1 MEFFQKLGSL
11 VTRFWKERNYNEDD
25 FPEVAS
31 RGLSELPPD
40 RYVTFW
46 DVVKWALTCEQL
58 PTQADLGAKFGQPP
72 LTVYGGRDFRIE
84 VLFWVQGIPV
94 VHQHSFS
101 GAFHVMHGSSLQSL
115 WEFEPTEQVA
125 MRLALGRVSLKKA
138 ELLRKGDSRPIIA
151 GKRLIHSTFH
161 LDRPSLTVV
170 VRTLGDA
177 NKQPQYSYLPP
188 TIAYVP
194 FAMVPSV
201 QRRTQLL
208 RMLLV
213 SGKHAEY
220 QEIANHML
228 GTEDAYP
235 VFQFLL
241 STFELIEDEDER
253 HNLLLAARWKHPK
266 LIEALQ
272 PALLQD
278 ERRNKIVQVRERVS
292 NSDLQFFLA
301 LLLNITE
308 RSAILSLI
316 EQRYPSRDP
325 INAVVS
331 WVRELSEMGVL
342 GVRFNK
348 PWLSLLQCLLMNLSE
363 EEICQTFSNEYAGY
377 RAADLELGL
386 HELASAFRDSWLLQ
400 PVFSSKDLGSGMQRL
415 TTVSQS
421 RSTAMSN

>member
-1 MEFFQKLGSL
+1 MEFFQTLGSL
-11 VTRFWKERNYNEDD
+11 VARLWKERNYNEED

-40 RYVTFW
+40 QYVSFW
-46 DVVKWALTCEQL
+46 DVAKWALTCERL
-58 PTQADLGAKFGQPP
+58 PGQADLSAKFGQPP

-84 VLFWVQGIPV
+84 VLFWVQGIPAI
-94 VHQHSFS
+94 HQHSFS

-115 WEFEPTEQVA
+115 WEFESTEQVTL
-125 MRLALGRVSLKKA
+125 RLALGRVSLKKA
-138 ELLRKGDSRPIIA
+138 ELLRKGDSRPIVA

-170 VRTLGDA
+170 VRTLGEA

-188 TIAYVP
+188 TIAYDP

-220 QEIANHML
+220 QEIAHHML
-228 GTEDAYP
+228 GTEDAYS
-235 VFQFLL
+235 VFQFLF

-266 LIEALQ
+266 LIEALH

-278 ERRNKIVQVRERVS
+278 ERRNKIVQIRERVS

-308 RSAILSLI
+308 RTAILNLI
-316 EQRYPSRDP
+316 EQRYPSR
-325 INAVVS
+325 NAVTAIVT
-331 WVRELSEMGVL
+331 WVRELSELGVL
-342 GVRFNK
+342 GIRFPE
-348 PWLSLLQCLLMNLSE
+348 PWLLMLQCLLLNRSDREIQKAFSDQYATQYIPNIESGRGELS
-363 EEICQTFSNEYAGY
+363 
-377 RAADLELGL
+377 
-386 HELASAFRDSWLLQ
+386 SALPDSWLLQ
-400 PVFSSKDLGSGMQRL
+400 PVFQ
-415 TTVSQS
+415 
-421 RSTAMSN
+421 

>member
-1 MEFFQKLGSL
+1 MEFFQTLGSL
-11 VTRFWKERNYNEDD
+11 VTRLWKDQNYNEED

-40 RYVTFW
+40 QHVSFW
-46 DVVKWALTCEQL
+46 DVAKWALTCERL
-58 PTQADLGAKFGQPP
+58 PGQADLSAKFGQPP
-72 LTVYGGRDFRIE
+72 LTVFSGRDFRIE
-84 VLFWVQGIPV
+84 VLFWVQGIPAI
-94 VHQHSFS
+94 HQHSFS

-170 VRTLGDA
+170 VRTLGEA
-177 NKQPQYSYLPP
+177 NKQPQYAYLPP
-188 TIAYVP
+188 TIAYDP

-201 QRRTQLL
+201 QRRTQIL
-208 RMLLV
+208 RMLLI
-213 SGKHAEY
+213 SGKRAEY
-220 QEIANHML
+220 SEIARHVL
-228 GTEDAYP
+228 GTEDAYS

-272 PALLQD
+272 PALLQA

-308 RSAILSLI
+308 RPAILSLI

-325 INAVVS
+325 VTAIVT
-331 WVRELSEMGVL
+331 WVRELSELGVL
-342 GVRFNK
+342 GVRFSQ
-348 PWLSLLQCLLMNLSE
+348 PWLLMLQCLLMKRSDREIQKAFSDQYPTQQIPNMESGLGELS
-363 EEICQTFSNEYAGY
+363 S
-377 RAADLELGL
+377 GL
-386 HELASAFRDSWLLQ
+386 QDSWLLE
-400 PVFSSKDLGSGMQRL
+400 PVFQ
-415 TTVSQS
+415 
-421 RSTAMSN
+421 N

>member
-1 MEFFQKLGSL
+1 MDFFQKLGSL
-11 VTRFWKERNYNEDD
+11 VTRLWKERDYDEED

-40 RYVTFW
+40 QHISLW
-46 DVVKWALTCEQL
+46 DVTKWALTCEQL
-58 PTQADLGAKFGQPP
+58 PAQADLRAKFGQPP
-72 LTVYGGRDFRIE
+72 LTVYNGRDFRIE
-84 VLFWVQGIPV
+84 VLFWVQGVPAI
-94 VHQHSFS
+94 HQHSFS
-101 GAFHVMHGSSLQSL
+101 GVFHVMHGSSLQCL
-115 WEFEPTEQVA
+115 WDFEATEELA
-125 MRLALGRVSLKKA
+125 IRLALGRVSLKKA
-138 ELLRKGDSRPIIA
+138 ELLRKGDSRPIVA
-151 GKRLIHSTFH
+151 GRQMIHSTFH

-170 VRTLGDA
+170 VRTLGEID
-177 NKQPQYSYLPP
+177 KLPQYSYLPP
-188 TIAYVP
+188 TIAY
-194 FAMVPSV
+194 AQDHDVPSV
-201 QRRTQLL
+201 QRRAQLL
-208 RMLLV
+208 RMLLI
-213 SGKHAEY
+213 SRKRAEY
-220 QEIANHML
+220 NEIARHIL
-228 GTEDAYP
+228 GTEDAYS
-235 VFQFLL
+235 VFQFLF
-241 STFELIEDEDER
+241 STFEMIEGEDER
-253 HNLLLAARWKHPK
+253 HDLLLAARLKHPK
-266 LIEALQ
+266 LIEALL
-272 PALLQD
+272 PALLQV
-278 ERRNKIVQVRERVS
+278 ERRNKIVGIRERVS

-301 LLLNITE
+301 LLLNIPE
-308 RSAILSLI
+308 RPAILSLI

-386 HELASAFRDSWLLQ
+386 HELSSAFRDSWLLQ

>member
-1 MEFFQKLGSL
+1 MEFFQRLGSM
-11 VTRFWKERNYNEDD
+11 VTRLWKERNYNEED

-40 RYVTFW
+40 QNVSFW
-46 DVVKWALTCEQL
+46 DVAKWALTCERL
-58 PTQADLGAKFGQPP
+58 PGQADLSAKFGQPP
-72 LTVYGGRDFRIE
+72 LTVFGGRDFRIE
-84 VLFWVQGIPV
+84 VLFWVQGIPAI
-94 VHQHSFS
+94 HQHSFS

-170 VRTLGDA
+170 VRTLGEI
-177 NKQPQYSYLPP
+177 NKLPQYSYLPP
-188 TIAYVP
+188 TIAY
-194 FAMVPSV
+194 AQDHDVPSV
-201 QRRTQLL
+201 QRRIQLL
-208 RMLLV
+208 RMLLI
-213 SGKHAEY
+213 SGKRAEY
-220 QEIANHML
+220 NEIARHIL
-228 GTEDAYP
+228 GTEDAYS

-241 STFELIEDEDER
+241 STFDLIEDEDER

-272 PALLQD
+272 PALLQA

-308 RSAILSLI
+308 RPAILSLI
-316 EQRYPSRDP
+316 GQRYPSRDP
-325 INAVVS
+325 VTAIVT
-331 WVRELSEMGVL
+331 WVRELSELGVL
-342 GVRFNK
+342 GVRFPE
-348 PWLSLLQCLLMNLSE
+348 PWLLMLQCLLMNRSDH
-363 EEICQTFSNEYAGY
+363 EIQKTFSDHYATERVPNIESG
-377 RAADLELGL
+377 LGELSAGL
-386 HELASAFRDSWLLQ
+386 RNSWLLE
-400 PVFSSKDLGSGMQRL
+400 PVFQ
-415 TTVSQS
+415 
-421 RSTAMSN
+421 N